1 MTESIENLFF
11 KFLKF
16 GIVGFSGLILDFGV
30 TYLAKDVWKWNKYIA
45 NSMGFILASISNY
58 YLNRIWT
65 FHSADPEI
73 GWQFSKFL
81 FVALV
86 GLLINNGI
94 VYLLTE
100 RFRINFY
107 IAKFGAIVIVFFWN
121 FFVNYIYT
129 FTR

>member
-1 MTESIENLFF
+1 MTESIENFFF

-16 GIVGFSGLILDFGV
+16 GVVGFSGLILDFGV
-30 TYLAKDVWKWNKYIA
+30 TYLAKDVLKWNKYVA
-45 NSMGFILASISNY
+45 NSLGFILASISNY

>member
-1 MTESIENLFF
+1 MTENIQSIFF

-16 GIVGFSGLILDFGV
+16 GVVGFSGLVLDFGI
-30 TYLAKDVWKWNKYIA
+30 TYAAKEKLRWNKYIA
-45 NSMGFILASISNY
+45 NSLGFLVASVSNY

-81 FVALV
+81 LIAVI
-86 GLLINNGI
+86 GLLLNNFI
-94 VYLLTE
+94 VYLLTD
-100 RFRINFY
+100 RGKFNFY
-107 IAKFGAIVIVFFWN
+107 IAKLGAIVIVFFWN
-121 FFVNYIYT
+121 FSVNYIYT